1 MINLANRG
9 SDLAVREVEA
19 LRANAGSAAICD

>member
-9 SDLAVREVEA
+9 SDLVVREVET